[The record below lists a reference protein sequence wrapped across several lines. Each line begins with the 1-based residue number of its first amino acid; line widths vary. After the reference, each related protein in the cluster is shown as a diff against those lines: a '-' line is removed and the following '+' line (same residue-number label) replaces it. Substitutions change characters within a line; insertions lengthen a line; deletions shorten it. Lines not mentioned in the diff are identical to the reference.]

1 MNESYDALLKYGVDV
16 CSFKTDAC
24 VIVSSDL
31 EQAGRALLRVAEG
44 IQHEESQDSNRIRRT
59 TNYRQ
64 KIKTEPLINY
74 QLDVPNESDTNS
86 RCRFVEP

>member
-1 MNESYDALLKYGVDV
+1 MTRLTHLLCTFLPLLCVSESYDALLKYGVDV

-44 IQHEESQDSNRIRRT
+44 IQHEESQDSYRIRRT
-59 TNYRQ
+59 TNYSQ
-64 KIKTEPLINY
+64 KSQN
-74 QLDVPNESDTNS
+74 
-86 RCRFVEP
+86 